1 MKGKSLWNKEG
12 MTFYMT
18 AEKNWMMV
26 YDDDNLRELLYAGR
40 EKWLEENG
48 KKLRIGDGSNK
59 TFHSIMAAW
68 DNDETYDRKVA
79 PKRKSGHSL
88 MRRRAATR
96 MMVTILIDVVEGCVA
111 IGET

>member
-1 MKGKSLWNKEG
+1 
-12 MTFYMT
+12 
-18 AEKNWMMV
+18 MV
-26 YDDDNLRELLYAGR
+26 
-40 EKWLEENG
+40 
-48 KKLRIGDGSNK
+48 
-59 TFHSIMAAW
+59 AW